1 MKNEAILFQ
10 AYPARIGAVE
20 ALLQAVNASN
30 NNATQLRSAADVL
43 DGAGPLYG
51 RASTAAIY
59 SAFAELLRCL
69 ALLVEW
75 RKAIFD
81 AEIEADR
88 YIRGAKERYRQWQQ
102 EFNQVGSMAALIS
115 ASQAIEKLSSV
126 DEVGAVCGQ
135 VAQTPLPI
143 GVFSNPESPVRRIG
157 GDVIE
162 SEVREIPEEL
172 AIAFLR
178 FQIDGQAAA
187 ETHFLTP
194 HETHDLEIEVRV
206 SRWPEHATHL
216 VLTPISI
223 ELRDSCDFPTFEFLK
238 PLGDAPFKFH
248 GSRRAVIKIAQGFNS
263 RPFEFKY
270 AAAFQP
276 DRAEQP
282 VAVVGQRT
290 LRIEGYDLA
299 RNPVTGYRAID
310 QKIIEFRDKMRAQ
323 PRIPGTDLANLL
335 SLLKPICS
343 LAGRSIQDA
352 LFKGVSNEAEFQ
364 TEMRNELRRDSII
377 GPELEEHAKAAGG
390 ITDLSFRGIRVE
402 LKFSKTTPLSVSD
415 CDQYVEQTVA
425 YTVGTGKRVGILCVL
440 DNSPKRTAAF
450 PAEEGIVMN
459 SRATAEASVEIIT
472 ILIQGTLARPSDLS
486 R

>member
-10 AYPARIGAVE
+10 AYPARIAAVE
-20 ALLQAVNASN
+20 VLLKAVSARSN
-30 NNATQLRSAADVL
+30 NSTEMRSAANVL
-43 DGAGPLYG
+43 DGVGPMYG
-51 RASTAAIY
+51 RASTAAVY

-75 RKAIFD
+75 RHAISN
-81 AEIEADR
+81 AEVESDR

-102 EFNQVGSMAALIS
+102 EFNQVGSMASLIS
-115 ASQAIEKLSSV
+115 ASRAIEELSSIA
-126 DEVGAVCGQ
+126 EVGAICGQ

-143 GVFSNPESPVRRIG
+143 GVFSNPVSPVRRNG

-162 SEVREIPEEL
+162 SKIREIPEEL

-178 FQIDGQAAA
+178 FQIDGQGAA

-216 VLTPISI
+216 VLTPISV

-238 PLGDAPFKFH
+238 PMGDAPFIVH
-248 GSRRAVIKIAQGFNS
+248 GSRRALIKIAQGFNS

-270 AAAFQP
+270 AAAFRP
-276 DRAEQP
+276 DGSEQP

-299 RNPVTGYRAID
+299 RNPFTGYRSID
-310 QKIIEFRDKMRAQ
+310 QKIIDFRNKLRVQ
-323 PRIPGTDLANLL
+323 PRIPGTDLANFL

-343 LAGRSIQDA
+343 LAGRAIQDA
-352 LFKGVSNEAEFQ
+352 LFKEVSNEAEFQ
-364 TEMRNELRRDSII
+364 AEMRNELRRDSII

-390 ITDLSFRGIRVE
+390 ITDLSYRGIRIE
-402 LKFSKTTPLSVSD
+402 LKFSKTSPLSISD
-415 CDQYVEQTVA
+415 CEQYVEQTVA
-425 YTVGTGKRVGILCVL
+425 YTVGTGKRVGILCIL
-440 DNSPKRTAAF
+440 DNSPKRNAAF
-450 PAEEGIVMN
+450 PAEEGIIMN
-459 SRATAEASVEIIT
+459 SRATAEGFIEIVT
-472 ILIQGTLARPSDLS
+472 ILIQGRLARPSDLS